1 MNRVVI
7 GIDPGLKGGVC
18 ALVDGSID
26 RLESMPLRGAIV
38 NVPALVSIFRQ
49 YKRRHVVI
57 EAVGLRPSQ
66 SGVVTM
72 VANWARLLAAAE
84 VLGIEPEIVQPKTW
98 QRDVTDKEKLA
109 AFPKVQRRGELIRQY
124 CEFAQRTYPK
134 APLMPQ
140 GKRVIQDGL
149 AAALLIARWK
159 DHDIISRSRG
169 IGTADALMG
178 IFGIVRVNN
187 DTK

>member
-1 MNRVVI
+1 MNLTVI

-66 SGVVTM
+66 AGVVL
-72 VANWARLLAAAE
+72 WSPIGRGLLAAAE

-98 QRDVTDKEKLA
+98 QRDVIDKKSWQHS
-109 AFPKVQRRGELIRQY
+109 P
-124 CEFAQRTYPK
+124 
-134 APLMPQ
+134 
-140 GKRVIQDGL
+140 
-149 AAALLIARWK
+149 
-159 DHDIISRSRG
+159 RSNVG
-169 IGTADALMG
+169 GS
-178 IFGIVRVNN
+178 
-187 DTK
+187 

>member
-1 MNRVVI
+1 MNRTVI
-7 GIDPGLKGGVC
+7 GIDPGLKGSVC

-66 SGVVTM
+66 AGVVTM

-109 AFPKVQRRGELIRQY
+109 AFPKVKRRRELIRQY
-124 CEFAQRTYPK
+124 CEFAQRTYPN
-134 APLMPQ
+134 ASLMPP
-140 GKRVIQDGL
+140 GKRAIQDGL

-159 DHDIISRSRG
+159 DHDIVSRSRG
-169 IGTADALMG
+169 IATADALMG
-178 IFGIVRVNN
+178 IFGMVRVNN